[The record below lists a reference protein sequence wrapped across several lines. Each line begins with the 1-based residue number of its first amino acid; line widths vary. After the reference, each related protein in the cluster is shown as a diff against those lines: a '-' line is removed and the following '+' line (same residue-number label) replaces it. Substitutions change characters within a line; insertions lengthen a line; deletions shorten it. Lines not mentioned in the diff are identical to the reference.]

1 MIYKNLAV
9 VLMVM
14 LAAGSVQAQ
23 QIDKSGL
30 PVLSGAM
37 TITDVVD
44 TALKYSPDVA
54 SKHAA
59 LGAATARIGMS
70 KSMTRL
76 QLSATLMGT
85 TGTMPMIVSGPEDV
99 TPRSLQ
105 FVPDSPRAVQNFML
119 MYPLYTGGKLKS
131 RVESASALE
140 GAAKSEVTM
149 SELDVALN
157 AKVAYYTV
165 LLAELYVDS
174 YQTRVDEA
182 EERVRI
188 AEESFNAGR
197 IAKYDLLRNQTDLAE
212 AEQML
217 TNAQRDLQ
225 VAVINLKATMGVSPE
240 SNISISGDLSF
251 LETTWTLEDIRAIAL
266 QQRPE
271 IAAARARIHASDATV
286 SATKSAYKP
295 QLYATVMQDFETIR
309 GMGSDQG
316 YIVGISAAIP
326 ILDGGLRKSE
336 VNEAQAML
344 DQMKADERSAILAVN
359 KDVDIAFA
367 ELSAATRNAEL
378 STAAVAQAEENYR
391 VIKLRYESGKA
402 VNVEVLDA
410 LASLT
415 RSQTNYAQALYDHN
429 VAREMLARA
438 IGQK

>member
-1 MIYKNLAV
+1 MIYKNLVV

-14 LAAGSVQAQ
+14 LAVSSSAQ

-37 TITDVVD
+37 TMADVVD
-44 TALKYSPDVA
+44 TTLKYSPDVA
-54 SKHAA
+54 SKRAA
-59 LGAATARIGMS
+59 LGAANARIGMS

-85 TGTMPMIVSGPEDV
+85 TGTMPMIMSGPEDV
-99 TPRSLQ
+99 TPRSLKL
-105 FVPDSPRAVQNFML
+105 VPDSPHVVQNFML

-165 LLAELYVDS
+165 LLAQRYVDS

-182 EERVRI
+182 KERVRI
-188 AEESFNAGR
+188 AEESFNVGR

-217 TNAQRDLQ
+217 TNAQRDFQ
-225 VAVINLKATMGVSPE
+225 VAIINLKATMGVSPE
-240 SNISISGDLSF
+240 SNISVSDDLNF
-251 LETTWTLEDIRAIAL
+251 LETAWTLEDVRATAL

-271 IAAARARIHASDATV
+271 ITAARARIHASDATV
-286 SATKSAYKP
+286 SAAKSAYKP

-316 YIVGISAAIP
+316 YIVGITAAIP

-336 VNEAQAML
+336 VSEAKAML
-344 DQMKADERSAILAVN
+344 DQMKSEERSAILDVN

-367 ELSAATRNAEL
+367 ELSAAARNVEL
-378 STAAVAQAEENYR
+378 SKAAVAQAEEDYR

-410 LASLT
+410 LATLT

-429 VAREMLARA
+429 VAREMLVRA